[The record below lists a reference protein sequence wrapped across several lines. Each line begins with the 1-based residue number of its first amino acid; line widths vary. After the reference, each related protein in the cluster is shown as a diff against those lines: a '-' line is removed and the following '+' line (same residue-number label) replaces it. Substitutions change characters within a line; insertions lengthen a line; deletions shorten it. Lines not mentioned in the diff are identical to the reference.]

1 MSVNEKTWPVKGNS
15 AIGDRLELEV
25 QVCESS
31 LSLLSH
37 KHFCPHVLVLASIL
51 ESTRGM
57 CEAHSFS
64 SMICH

>member
-31 LSLLSH
+31 LSLLSYLMDEAPLNADFSYSITQAFLSTCASTC
-37 KHFCPHVLVLASIL
+37 KHP
-51 ESTRGM
+51 
-57 CEAHSFS
+57 
-64 SMICH
+64 